1 MKELHF
7 KKWVKNLLLSII
19 AISITLVCSVEFESI
34 LSELIFLI
42 ICMTLITVNTILLGI
57 FE

>member
-19 AISITLVCSVEFESI
+19 AISITLICTVEFESI
-34 LSELIFLI
+34 LSELVFSI